1 MIEYELYEMY
11 LLFGNSLW
19 ANQMPD
25 EGTKPNA
32 RCVHRVDYDSNGLR
46 LKNDELMLIIRAL
59 NCLSVRYLFELC
71 VYI

>member
-11 LLFGNSLW
+11 LLLGNSLW

-32 RCVHRVDYDSNGLR
+32 RCVHRVDCDSNDLVFGH
-46 LKNDELMLIIRAL
+46 N
-59 NCLSVRYLFELC
+59 
-71 VYI
+71 